1 MEFLSSYLLPSGRVS
16 PHSVSLSLLTYFMTS
31 FTSWAFHRC
40 GLCAVPALW
49 WAGLYTSLAFLTEW
63 TSFHVEFSWEKS
75 LLHGNIGSDTCVCVC
90 VCVCVYATI
99 NSPPAAVGQN
109 FPINYF
115 TSQTWRLQAIT
126 NYKTTQTC
134 QKVPN
139 AYTVRATR
147 ELGYHLI

>member
-49 WAGLYTSLAFLTEW
+49 WAGLYTSLPFLTEW
-63 TSFHVEFSWEKS
+63 TSFHVEFSWEKP

-90 VCVCVYATI
+90 VCVYATI
-99 NSPPAAVGQN
+99 NSPLAAVGQI
-109 FPINYF
+109 FSINYF
-115 TSQTWRLQAIT
+115 TSQAWRLQKHSQIV
-126 NYKTTQTC
+126 KLHRHV
-134 QKVPN
+134 KKSWMHIL
-139 AYTVRATR
+139 
-147 ELGYHLI
+147 LGLQESLVTI